1 MMRSLWS
8 AASGMK
14 AEQTAVDNIAN
25 NIANVNTLGY
35 KEQTA
40 QFKTLL
46 YQTSQAMTTTRN
58 GTNKPGSAQ
67 VGLGTRVASINASYT
82 QGAQLESDNPMACC
96 INGAGFYRVS
106 GPDGNNYYTRS
117 GDFYWATSTD
127 ADQLVLTDTNGNPV
141 LDTENQRIYLPS
153 GVASSNVAV
162 GTDGRIQYRNSDG
175 TYTDTAQSIALY
187 QFPNDTGL
195 EKTSNNLLAATLAS
209 GDPILETDDAT
220 NIVRSS
226 INQGYIEGSNVNIA
240 DEMVSLIV
248 SQRAYE
254 SNSKAITTSDSMLQ
268 TANELKR

>member
-35 KEQTA
+35 KEQTV

-46 YQTSQAMTTTRN
+46 YQTSQAQTTTAN

-67 VGLGTRVASINASYT
+67 VGLGTRVASINAAYT

-127 ADQLVLTDTNGNPV
+127 AAQLVLTDTNGNPV
-141 LDTENQRIYLPS
+141 MDTNNQRIFLPS
-153 GVASSNVAV
+153 GVASDNVAV

-175 TYTDTAQSIALY
+175 TYTDTGQSIALY
-187 QFPNDTGL
+187 QFPNATGL
-195 EKTSNNLLAATLAS
+195 SKTSNNLLSATLSS
-209 GDPILETDDAT
+209 GDPILETADAP
-220 NIVRSS
+220 NIVRST

>member
-1 MMRSLWS
+1 MLRSLWS

-35 KEQTA
+35 KEQTV

-46 YQTSQAMTTTRN
+46 YQTSQAQTTTAN

-127 ADQLVLTDTNGNPV
+127 ASQLVLTDTNGNPV
-141 LDTENQRIYLPS
+141 MDTENQRIFLPS

-162 GTDGRIQYRNSDG
+162 GTDGQIQYRNNDG
-175 TYTDTAQSIALY
+175 TYTNTGQSIALY
-187 QFPNDTGL
+187 QFPNAVGL
-195 EKTSNNLLAATLAS
+195 EKTSNNLLAATLSS
-209 GDPILETDDAT
+209 GDPILETDGAQ
-220 NIVRSS
+220 NIVRST
-226 INQGYIEGSNVNIA
+226 IAQGYIEGSNVSIA
-240 DEMVSLIV
+240 DEMVGLIV

-268 TANELKR
+268 VANELKR